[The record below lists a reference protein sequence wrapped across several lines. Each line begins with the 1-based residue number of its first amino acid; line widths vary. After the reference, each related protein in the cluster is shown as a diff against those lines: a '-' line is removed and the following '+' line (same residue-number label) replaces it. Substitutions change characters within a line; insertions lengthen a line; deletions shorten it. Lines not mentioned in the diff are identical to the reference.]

1 MISMKINYLYTAGWI
16 ACASVCSMWG
26 CASSQ
31 QANNDSAISQ
41 AADGQIGGDV
51 EISGA
56 SYEEVFGAMREVI
69 RGYRFAINRVD
80 GARGVLTTYPKQTL
94 GVGSPWDKEQTTLGQ
109 EFEDFANHQEREIRV
124 QFEEGAQTGSVVR
137 ATIEV
142 LVYRVHRPNWR
153 VDSQSI
159 RLSTHARSRGING
172 QIEPGSFRES
182 IGQDQQ
188 LARRLANEIH
198 QRFGSESSS
207 E

>member
-1 MISMKINYLYTAGWI
+1 MISMKTNYLYMTGWI
-16 ACASVCSMWG
+16 ACASACCMWG
-26 CASSQ
+26 CASSP
-31 QANNDSAISQ
+31 QANTDSATIQ
-41 AADGQIGGDV
+41 AADGQISGHV

-69 RGYRFAINRVD
+69 REYRFAINRVD
-80 GARGVLTTYPKQTL
+80 GARGVITTYPKQTL
-94 GVGSPWDKEQTTLGQ
+94 GAGSPWDREQTTIGQ
-109 EFEDFANHQEREIRV
+109 EFEDLANHQERAIRV
-124 QFEEGAQTGSVVR
+124 QFENGAHSGSIVR

-159 RLSTHARSRGING
+159 RLSTHARSRDING

-188 LARRLANEIH
+188 LAHRLANEIH
-198 QRFGSESSS
+198 QRFGSETAS

>member
-1 MISMKINYLYTAGWI
+1 MTGWI
-16 ACASVCSMWG
+16 ACVSVCSLWG
-26 CASSQ
+26 CASSP
-31 QANNDSAISQ
+31 QAVGDAGITQ
-41 AADGQIGGDV
+41 AADGQVSGLV
-51 EISGA
+51 EVEGA

-69 RGYRFAINRVD
+69 REYRFAINRVD
-80 GARGVLTTYPKQTL
+80 GARGVITTYPKQTL
-94 GVGSPWDKEQTTLGQ
+94 GIGSPWDKEQTTIGQ

-124 QFEEGAQTGSVVR
+124 QFEEGAQAGSVVR

-159 RLSTHARSRGING
+159 RLSTHARSRDING
-172 QIEPGSFRES
+172 QIEPGSFREP

-188 LARRLANEIH
+188 LAHRLANEIH
-198 QRFGSESSS
+198 RKFGSESAS